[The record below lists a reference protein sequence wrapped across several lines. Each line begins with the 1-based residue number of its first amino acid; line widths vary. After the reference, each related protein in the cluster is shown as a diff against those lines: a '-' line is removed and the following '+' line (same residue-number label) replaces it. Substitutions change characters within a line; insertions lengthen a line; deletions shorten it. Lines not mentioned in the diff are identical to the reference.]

1 MDLKP
6 GYQQTELGVIPE
18 DWEIHELGE
27 LRPFVTSGSRGW
39 ADYYSQYGDLFVR
52 ITNLTRKSIYLDL
65 ADCKFVQ
72 LPQNNSEGVRT
83 QLCTNDV
90 LISIT
95 ADIGIIGYIDDNVP
109 KPAYINQHIAL
120 VRLDPEVANARFVSY
135 YLASEEPQK
144 KFQAS
149 TDTGAKAG
157 MSLAGVQKVKT
168 LLPPTIE
175 QSAIA
180 TALSDVD
187 ALLATQ
193 DALIEKKRAIKQG
206 AMQELLT
213 GKRRLPG
220 FSGDWDKKRLGDHL
234 RFLRN
239 GTNSR
244 AELGPEGNIKYL
256 HYGDIHVSSE
266 SSWDVATRELPYLPQ
281 PKAERLARLEEG
293 DLVFADASE
302 DLTGVGKSIE
312 IFNVSEQQVV
322 AGLHTIA
329 VRFDK
334 SVLADGYKAY
344 LQFTPDFRNQ
354 LLRLV
359 AGTKV
364 LSTNRAH
371 ISGCELALPEVEEQ
385 LAIVRVLSAMHED
398 LAALEFKRK
407 KTAQLKQGMM
417 QQLLTG
423 KTRLV

>member
-18 DWEIHELGE
+18 DWEVHELGE

-52 ITNLTRKSIYLDL
+52 ITNLTRESIYLDL
-65 ADCKFVQ
+65 ADCKFVK

-83 QLCTNDV
+83 QLCNNDV

-135 YLASEEPQK
+135 YLASVEPQK

-157 MSLAGVQKVKT
+157 MSLAGVQKIKT

-180 TALSDVD
+180 NALSDVD
-187 ALLATQ
+187 ALLAVQ

-220 FSGDWDKKRLGDHL
+220 FVEAWKVKTLDSLLESPVTDGPHLTPKFFDRGIPFLSVNNLVDGKIDWSDLRYISYTDHQEFSRKCRPRLGDIL
-234 RFLRN
+234 F
-239 GTNSR
+239 G
-244 AELGPEGNIKYL
+244 
-256 HYGDIHVSSE
+256 
-266 SSWDVATRELPYLPQ
+266 
-281 PKAERLARLEEG
+281 KA
-293 DLVFADASE
+293 AS
-302 DLTGVGKSIE
+302 VGKVALVETESE
-312 IFNVSEQQVV
+312 FNIWSP
-322 AGLHTIA
+322 IA
-329 VRFDK
+329 LIRIDRRF
-334 SVLADGYKAY
+334 SNRFVCHQ
-344 LQFTPDFRNQ
+344 LQSKF
-354 LLRLV
+354 
-359 AGTKV
+359 
-364 LSTNRAH
+364 
-371 ISGCELALPEVEEQ
+371 VEEQ
-385 LAIVRVLSAMHED
+385 VLLLTNSSSQGNIGMSDIERLQISMPATRDEQVAVAEMLDD
-398 LAALEFKRK
+398 LDCEIAALEAKRT
-407 KTAQLKQGMM
+407 KTALLKQGMM
-417 QQLLTG
+417 QELLTG